1 MSEKLHEL
9 PAARKIAEVEGKKK
23 KKKRR
28 RRKKGGEGVELL
40 LFRSGKGKQL
50 TVKSSE
56 GGERTPENVIS
67 RQSSTGSV
75 HDTAHT
81 LRGRGWEGVERG

>member
-9 PAARKIAEVEGKKK
+9 PAARKIEVEGGKKQ
-23 KKKRR
+23 KRKEK
-28 RRKKGGEGVELL
+28 KKGGGGELL

-81 LRGRGWEGVERG
+81 LRGRGWEAVGRG